1 MNKKEEEEKME
12 TVEEV
17 GNKKKKIVL
26 DKEGFKCEVGISN
39 SYHDETAYADDSVT
53 LADVRSI
60 FIKHVS

>member
-1 MNKKEEEEKME
+1 MGSVKR
-12 TVEEV
+12 
-17 GNKKKKIVL
+17 KIVL
-26 DKEGFKCEVGISN
+26 DKGIFKCEVGISN